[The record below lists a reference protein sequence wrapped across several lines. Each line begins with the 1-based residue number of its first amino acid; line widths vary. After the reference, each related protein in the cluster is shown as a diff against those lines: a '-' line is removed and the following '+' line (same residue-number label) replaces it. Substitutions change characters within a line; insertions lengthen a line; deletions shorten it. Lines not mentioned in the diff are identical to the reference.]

1 MATKIKVA
9 TIRVP
14 NPDKDTDISVRE
26 EEIEDV
32 IKNKINDGYDFLG
45 MAGGDNFAIIIF
57 KKIT

>member
-14 NPDKDTDISVRE
+14 NLDKDTDISVRE